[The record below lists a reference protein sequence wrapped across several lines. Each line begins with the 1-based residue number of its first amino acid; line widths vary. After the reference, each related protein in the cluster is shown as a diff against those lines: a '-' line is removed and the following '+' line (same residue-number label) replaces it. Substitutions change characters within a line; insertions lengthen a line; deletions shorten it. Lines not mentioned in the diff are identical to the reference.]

1 MVPLIDCSLLRM
13 LNYILNPIT
22 HMCPLVHSVS
32 SHTLTFYS
40 VCIELTDC
48 PLTILNF
55 FLSDKIMFNTSHVSC
70 CFIEMNYCCRSDNSS
85 GELDLP
91 TSMPFFLLPRT
102 NVCPNVR
109 NANATMESI
118 DFSIARR
125 LNDTRRTAFGVHPFI
140 QLLNLTGNAVT
151 MRYHLCYYKPIV
163 KRAVDLRINLRVES
177 REVNANFPSS
187 IAVLLL
193 NSGSLI
199 EYGNF
204 SGIWYDI
211 RLSANCSSF
220 STETRIKSINGIAV
234 YNGSFY
240 SSPRCVGVVSMTA
253 IFQAR
258 LPAMG
263 VVLGS
268 VRLTLFSTINLLI
281 VLKNS
286 DLLRLQTLVQD
297 MNLLKGTFGRN
308 RGRIVRDINFMI
320 ISYKTKR
327 EIGRK
332 LKGSLVDKKDDPRK
346 IHGIVGINVL
356 DVQGILDSFSRVRD
370 IAFITGSTSNA
381 IIPLANKV
389 TLQYNLTHDSP
400 IYRALSKM
408 KEMNANR
415 IVIIRSKRLKIPT
428 SLASYLL
435 YMSFTVSDDIVIE
448 DKDSSLDIG
457 SKLRKIDKNFSAIYF
472 MINGHVAT
480 NLFIAAMKELVS
492 PANGYLW
499 ISGSGN
505 GVFEQGI
512 GSQTCYKNKPLSCSK
527 AFQRVFMIKSFQ
539 TVSSMHSFVDAE
551 RKSINFTTLQDE
563 KNMLH
568 NELLRAMILDG
579 AAAIASSILKLS
591 QDNLTITTA
600 RILRSVKKS
609 MPMRLQNFR
618 FQDHVVEVPANR
630 SITCLNGWSGSNCS
644 YPKCTSR
651 QCALAGGIC
660 VGNRLCE
667 CFSGFYGRRCSG
679 VCKNLC
685 ENGICNEGAQ
695 GDGACISCSWMYE
708 GKYCSKATVL
718 QALITG
724 CIGSLILIV
733 IVACYLPNCCRAKQY
748 NIEKGDQDESHWII
762 QWTELEDRQKV
773 DLNRTVL
780 ERQFSEKVRN
790 TSYFKAKFDQK
801 HVFVTSM
808 MKKPVKLSLE
818 VRMEIK
824 IAKDLNHANIE
835 RIKAVCL
842 GPPYVAIITELASM
856 GSLYDTLHAGSVEIP
871 VEIKY
876 ALMEDISR
884 GMLYLH
890 EECAIAH
897 GRLKSTNCLIHRGWQ
912 LKITDVGLGSL
923 RKSNENG
930 NCFMYYKNSSYSS
943 GIEKQDS
950 IRADYNSK

>member
-1 MVPLIDCSLLRM
+1 M
-13 LNYILNPIT
+13 LN
-22 HMCPLVHSVS
+22 VS
-32 SHTLTFYS
+32 RT
-40 VCIELTDC
+40 
-48 PLTILNF
+48 
-55 FLSDKIMFNTSHVSC
+55 SC
-70 CFIEMNYCCRSDNSS
+70 CFIEMNYCCRSDSSS

-91 TSMPFFLLPRT
+91 TSMPFFLIPRT
-102 NVCPNVR
+102 NVCPKVR
-109 NANATMESI
+109 NANTTMESI
-118 DFSIARR
+118 DFSMRR
-125 LNDTRRTAFGVHPFI
+125 RMNDTRRTAIGVHPFI
-140 QLLNLTGNAVT
+140 RLLNLTANAIT
-151 MRYHLCYYKPIV
+151 MRYHLCYYEPIV
-163 KRAVDLRINLRVES
+163 KRIIDLRLHLRVES
-177 REVNANFPSS
+177 EEVNANFPNS

-193 NSGSLI
+193 NNGSLI

-240 SSPRCVGVVSMTA
+240 SSPRCVGVVSMRAT
-253 IFQAR
+253 FQAR
-258 LPAMG
+258 IPAMG
-263 VVLGS
+263 VVLGRVS
-268 VRLTLFSTINLLI
+268 LTLFSKINVLI
-281 VLKNS
+281 ILRNR
-286 DLLRLQTLVQD
+286 DLLRLSTLKQD
-297 MNLLKGTFGRN
+297 MDTLKRAFERN
-308 RGRIVRDINFMI
+308 RSRSVRDINFVI

-327 EIGRK
+327 EIERK
-332 LKGSLVDKKDDPRK
+332 LKGSIVDRKEDPMQ
-346 IHGIVGINVL
+346 IHGIIGINVL
-356 DVQGILDSFSRVRD
+356 NVQGILNSFSKLYN
-370 IAFITGSTSNA
+370 IAFITGSTTNA
-381 IIPLANKV
+381 TISLANKV
-389 TLQYNLTHDSP
+389 ALQYNLTHDSP
-400 IYRALSKM
+400 IYRTLSKM
-408 KEMNANR
+408 KEMKANAVV
-415 IVIIRSKRLKIPT
+415 IVRSKRLKIPT

-435 YMSFTVSDDIVIE
+435 YMNFTVSNDVVIE

-457 SKLRKIDKNFSAIYF
+457 YKLRNIDKSFTAIYF
-472 MINGHVAT
+472 IINVRIAS
-480 NLFIAAMKELVS
+480 NLFIAAMKEFVS
-492 PANGYLW
+492 PVNGYLW
-499 ISGSGN
+499 ISGSEN

-512 GSQTCYKNKPLSCSK
+512 GSQACYKHKPLSCSK
-527 AFQRVFMIKSFQ
+527 AFQRVIMINSFQ
-539 TVSSMHSFVDAE
+539 TVGKVHSFVDAE
-551 RKSINFTTLQDE
+551 KRNINFTTLQDE
-563 KNMLH
+563 KNILH
-568 NELLRAMILDG
+568 NELLKAMILDG
-579 AAAIASSILKLS
+579 AAAIASSIVKLTH
-591 QDNLTITTA
+591 DNLTITTA
-600 RILRSVKKS
+600 RILSSVKRS
-609 MPMRLQNFR
+609 LPVRLQNFR
-618 FQDHVVEVPANR
+618 FQDHSVKLPANN
-630 SITCLNGWSGSNCS
+630 SITCLNGWNGTNCS
-644 YPKCTSR
+644 YPQCSSR
-651 QCALAGGIC
+651 QCVSAGGIC

-667 CFSGFYGRRCSG
+667 CFSGFYGRSCSG

-685 ENGICNEGAQ
+685 KNGICNEGAQ

-708 GKYCSKATVL
+708 GKYCNKAAVL

-724 CIGSLILIV
+724 CIGSLILII
-733 IVACYLPNCCRAKQY
+733 IVVCYLPNCSRAKQY

-762 QWTELEDRQKV
+762 QWAELEDRQKV

-780 ERQFSEKVRN
+780 EKQLSEKIRN
-790 TSYFKAKFDQK
+790 TSYFKARFQQK
-801 HVFVTSM
+801 EVFVTGM

-842 GPPYVAIITELASM
+842 GPPYVAIVTELASM

-923 RKSNENG
+923 RKNNESG